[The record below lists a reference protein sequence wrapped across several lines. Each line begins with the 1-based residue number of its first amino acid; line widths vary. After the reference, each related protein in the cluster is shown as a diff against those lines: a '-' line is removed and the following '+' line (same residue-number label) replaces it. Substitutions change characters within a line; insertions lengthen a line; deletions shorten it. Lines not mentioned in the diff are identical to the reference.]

1 MNRIF
6 FVLTVAFIVFTAMG
20 CATNEFYQ
28 KQMALQG
35 SQMQELQ
42 SRIGELEAQSQMKDQ
57 LIDDLYNSRMPAAS
71 SGTAPAT
78 MISKGVNQAKVD
90 ALKKKGY
97 EVELKEGLITVELS
111 GSVLFDPGKDEL
123 TKAGKAELDKAVKLI
138 KNEFPEAVVRIEGH
152 TDSSPIVKSKKEF
165 ASNWELSAARAI
177 AVLEYM
183 KKQGLKEKNMYVAG
197 FADTKPVAD
206 NKDKSGKKSNR
217 RVELVIFE
225 K

>member
-6 FVLTVAFIVFTAMG
+6 FVLAVAFIVFTAMG

-28 KQMALQG
+28 KQMAMQG
-35 SQMQELQ
+35 AQMQELQ
-42 SRIGELEAQSQMKDQ
+42 SRNGELESQLRMKDQ
-57 LIDDLYNSRMPAAS
+57 LINDLYSSKAPFAS
-71 SGTAPAT
+71 SDSAPSA
-78 MISKGVNQAKVD
+78 MASKGVNQAKVD
-90 ALKKKGY
+90 ELKKNGY

-111 GSVLFDPGKDEL
+111 GSVLFDPGKDDL

-138 KNEFPEAVVRIEGH
+138 KNEFPSATIRIEGH

-177 AVLEYM
+177 SVMEYM
-183 KKQGLKEKNMYVAG
+183 KKQGIKEKNMYVAG